1 MLKFLPKVQK
11 SLRGA
16 TSTAKKRLNRKGP
29 LQKPLWLWLASG
41 TVVGGGAIAA
51 LIGWIALESSLPGAP
66 EDILT
71 FAREETLTI
80 EAADGSIIQEIGPV
94 THEKLK
100 ITQIPKQLQQAFLAI
115 EDNRFTEH
123 RGVDLQ
129 GILRATVS
137 NIFSRKVVE
146 GGSTITQQLA
156 RIVFLNQERSILR
169 KLKEMRLAQKIE
181 AEFDKNQ
188 ILESYLNY
196 VYLGSGAYGV
206 GDAAWVY
213 FTKPV
218 DKLTLPEMA
227 TIAGVAPAPSLYSP
241 LENKDAARKR
251 RNLVL
256 QKMQEQG
263 FITAAQAKEAID
275 SPLET
280 KETQPKRLEQKFPY
294 FVAYIQ
300 QEIPKY
306 VSKEVLKQGGLTV
319 ESTLNPAWQ
328 EAAESSVNRLLG
340 SYGKWQRF
348 KQAALVTIDPRNGEI
363 KAMVGGSET
372 LDNQFNRVTQAK
384 RQPGSTFKT
393 FVYTAGIAAGFS
405 PYRSYMDAKYTVDG
419 YKPENYGDK
428 YRNGYLSI
436 KDALSYSVNVIA
448 VQSLIDVGWKPVIDV
463 ARKMGIKSELKP
475 TFSLA
480 LGASEVNLLE
490 LTSAYGTLANKGL
503 HKEPRGIRRIVDRK
517 GKVLYEAKFADEKA
531 LDEET
536 TALVTWMLRGV
547 VNYGTGG
554 AANIGRPVAGK
565 TGTSDDYRD
574 LWFVGYIPQLV
585 TGIWLGNDDNSR
597 TWGASSTAAYLWG
610 KFMRKVVDD
619 MPVESFPSI
628 PGKFVVSKPAVKRE
642 KIKPK
647 HAYFEFPKKEEEETK
662 STSERS
668 SNSKRRRRRSTST
681 ESR

>member
-1 MLKFLPKVQK
+1 
-11 SLRGA
+11 
-16 TSTAKKRLNRKGP
+16 
-29 LQKPLWLWLASG
+29 
-41 TVVGGGAIAA
+41 
-51 LIGWIALESSLPGAP
+51 
-66 EDILT
+66 
-71 FAREETLTI
+71 
-80 EAADGSIIQEIGPV
+80 
-94 THEKLK
+94 
-100 ITQIPKQLQQAFLAI
+100 
-115 EDNRFTEH
+115 
-123 RGVDLQ
+123 
-129 GILRATVS
+129 
-137 NIFSRKVVE
+137 
-146 GGSTITQQLA
+146 
-156 RIVFLNQERSILR
+156 
-169 KLKEMRLAQKIE
+169 
-181 AEFDKNQ
+181 
-188 ILESYLNY
+188 
-196 VYLGSGAYGV
+196 
-206 GDAAWVY
+206 
-213 FTKPV
+213 
-218 DKLTLPEMA
+218 
-227 TIAGVAPAPSLYSP
+227 
-241 LENKDAARKR
+241 
-251 RNLVL
+251 
-256 QKMQEQG
+256 
-263 FITAAQAKEAID
+263 
-275 SPLET
+275 
-280 KETQPKRLEQKFPY
+280 LEQKFPY